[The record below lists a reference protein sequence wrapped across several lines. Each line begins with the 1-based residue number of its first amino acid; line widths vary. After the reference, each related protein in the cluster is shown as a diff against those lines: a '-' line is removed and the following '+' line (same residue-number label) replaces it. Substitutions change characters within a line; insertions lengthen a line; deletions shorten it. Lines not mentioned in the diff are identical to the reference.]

1 MFKLSENDKKTIA
14 EAVKNAE
21 KNTGGEIVAAVI
33 PESSDY
39 AFYELLFAIAAGMI
53 IYIVLIF
60 YSTRLHTLLD
70 SIFWSDSV
78 YLLPSAMMIISFAAG
93 TMFYFI
99 AQFPVIDRLVI
110 SKKSM
115 EKKVR
120 SNALRFFVESGICD
134 TMDRTGVLLF
144 ISVLERRV
152 ELIADNGINNKVA
165 PDTWDRIVSSM
176 IRGIKEKRISEA
188 IVEAVNEIGEI
199 LAEHV
204 PPRENDIN
212 EIADGP
218 VELKKGY

>member
-120 SNALRFFVESGICD
+120 SNALRFFGKAEYATPWTEPVYFC
-134 TMDRTGVLLF
+134 LF
-144 ISVLERRV
+144 PCL
-152 ELIADNGINNKVA
+152 N
-165 PDTWDRIVSSM
+165 
-176 IRGIKEKRISEA
+176 
-188 IVEAVNEIGEI
+188 
-199 LAEHV
+199 AEW
-204 PPRENDIN
+204 N
-212 EIADGP
+212 
-218 VELKKGY
+218 